1 MIPGVS
7 FYLSNFFK
15 RRELFFRVGIYI
27 SAASLGGAFG
37 GLLAAGLSQIPA
49 WGVASVRIHTWRN
62 IFFFVCSSVSFTGQR
77 RLINMTTR
85 KVL

>member
-27 SAASLGGAFG
+27 SAASMGGAFG
-37 GLLAAGLSQIPA
+37 GLLAAGLSKIPT
-49 WGVASVRIHTWRN
+49 WGTEAMPIHTWRN
-62 IFFFVCSSVSFTGQR
+62 IFFFVSVTIPYQHAVADDSG
-77 RLINMTTR
+77 R
-85 KVL
+85 KD